1 MQEVV
6 VIDYGMGNLHSV
18 QKALSFLGAQPK
30 LSQDA
35 EEIQTAQKLI
45 LPGVGAFGDAM
56 AELSRRGLVQ
66 AIQEAVEK
74 GTPLMGI
81 CLGMQL
87 LFEESQEYGQHAGLG
102 WIPGGV
108 YPMEPD
114 LRAMGLDYKVPQM
127 GWNSLDVRQQEN
139 PLMKYTKP
147 GDFVYYVHSYYARTD
162 ARYIVASSD
171 YGVTV
176 PGAVARGNVYGCQF
190 HPEKSGGVGLNILR
204 AFCEVPV

>member
-18 QKALSFLGAQPK
+18 QKALSFLDAQPK

-35 EEIQTAQKLI
+35 EEIRTAQKLI

-66 AIQEAVEK
+66 AIQAAVGK

-87 LFEESQEYGQHAGLG
+87 LFESSTEGGWQQGLG
-102 WIPGGV
+102 LIPGKITKFAIR
-108 YPMEPD
+108 E
-114 LRAMGLDYKVPQM
+114 KVPHM
-127 GWNSLDVRQQEN
+127 GWNSVEN
-139 PLMKYTKP
+139 RDEEMFAGLPKE
-147 GDFVYYVHSYYARTD
+147 FSVYFVHSYCCLLYTSRC
-162 ARYIVASSD
+162 V
-171 YGVTV
+171 
-176 PGAVARGNVYGCQF
+176 
-190 HPEKSGGVGLNILR
+190 
-204 AFCEVPV
+204 

>member
-56 AELSRRGLVQ
+56 AELSRRGLEQ

-87 LFEESQEYGQHAGLG
+87 LFESSTEGGWQQGLG
-102 WIPGGV
+102 LIPG
-108 YPMEPD
+108 EITKFAI
-114 LRAMGLDYKVPQM
+114 REKVPHM
-127 GWNSLDVRQQEN
+127 GWNSVEN
-139 PLMKYTKP
+139 RDEEMFAGLPKE
-147 GDFVYYVHSYYARTD
+147 FSVYFVHSYCAQQIEKPYVSGITEYEIPFAC
-162 ARYIVASSD
+162 
-171 YGVTV
+171 
-176 PGAVARGNVYGCQF
+176 AVHQDNIYGCQF
-190 HPEKSGGVGLNILR
+190 HPEKSGDNGMQILR
-204 AFCEVPV
+204 NFLALKGAEQC

>member
-18 QKALSFLGAQPK
+18 QKALSFLDAQPK

-35 EEIQTAQKLI
+35 EEIRTAQKLI

-66 AIQEAVEK
+66 AIQVAVGK

-87 LFEESQEYGQHAGLG
+87 LFESSTEGGWQQGLG
-102 WIPGGV
+102 LIPGKITKFAIR
-108 YPMEPD
+108 E
-114 LRAMGLDYKVPQM
+114 KVPHM
-127 GWNSLDVRQQEN
+127 GWNSVEN
-139 PLMKYTKP
+139 RDEEMFAGLPKE
-147 GDFVYYVHSYYARTD
+147 FSVYFVHSYCAQQIERPYVSGITEYEIPFAC
-162 ARYIVASSD
+162 
-171 YGVTV
+171 
-176 PGAVARGNVYGCQF
+176 AVHQDNIYGCQF
-190 HPEKSGGVGLNILR
+190 HPEKSGDNGMQILR
-204 AFCEVPV
+204 NFLALRGAEQC

>member
-1 MQEVV
+1 MIAVV
-6 VIDYGMGNLHSV
+6 DYGVGNLFSLARSLEYV
-18 QKALSFLGAQPK
+18 GADCAVTRDPEALRRA
-30 LSQDA
+30 DR
-35 EEIQTAQKLI
+35 II
-45 LPGVGAFGDAM
+45 LPGVGAFGDA
-56 AELSRRGLVQ
+56 ARRLRDLGLDALLQDQ
-66 AIQEAVEK
+66 AALGK
-74 GTPLMGI
+74 PLLGI

-87 LFEESQEYGQHAGLG
+87 LFEESQEYGRHAGLG

-190 HPEKSGGVGLNILR
+190 HPEKSGGVGRNIRR
-204 AFCEVPV
+204 ACCEVPV

>member
-18 QKALSFLGAQPK
+18 QKALSFLDAQPK

-35 EEIQTAQKLI
+35 EEIRTAQKLI

-66 AIQEAVEK
+66 AIQAAVGK

-87 LFEESQEYGQHAGLG
+87 LFESSTEGGWQQGLSLGKLQNLPYGKRCRIWVGIAWKIGMKKCL
-102 WIPGGV
+102 PV
-108 YPMEPD
+108 C
-114 LRAMGLDYKVPQM
+114 LRSFLFILCIA
-127 GWNSLDVRQQEN
+127 
-139 PLMKYTKP
+139 
-147 GDFVYYVHSYYARTD
+147 
-162 ARYIVASSD
+162 
-171 YGVTV
+171 TV
-176 PGAVARGNVYGCQF
+176 PSR
-190 HPEKSGGVGLNILR
+190 
-204 AFCEVPV
+204 